1 MFKNLLD
8 INTVLEQ
15 LFRELMN
22 HAGKPV
28 RQIRLIFGNL
38 SRLET
43 QPTLWGRT
51 QAER

>member
-8 INTVLEQ
+8 INTMLEQ
-15 LFRELMN
+15 IFREVMSR
-22 HAGKPV
+22 AGKPV
-28 RQIRLIFGNL
+28 RQIRLAFGNL